1 MLVFLKKIWSDGPR
15 LVPRGSCLP
24 IRGSGRYVK
33 KQKERNDGFCEL
45 INIVF
50 VRETVL
56 QAAHKILLVLAGSLW
71 TSIVKPGVF
80 LSGGSGGVYA
90 LIMSHLGN
98 VIVNHRYITTTTR
111 LNVVF
116 SQIVFDYN
124 VNFLQGDVASLVP
137 SGVSVSAG
145 SH

>member
-1 MLVFLKKIWSDGPR
+1 M
-15 LVPRGSCLP
+15 VPRGGCLP
-24 IRGSGRYVK
+24 VRGSGRYVK
-33 KQKERNDGFCEL
+33 KQKTKIIGFL
-45 INIVF
+45 F
-50 VRETVL
+50 YRETVL